1 MGKDNVWFLPWRIA
15 KYSSYVYFAM
25 INEIKIISK
34 NKIDDS
40 LTTFEV
46 ESPYPLPNEMRIG
59 IDPGTVN
66 LGIAVVKPNNKI
78 VTLYKI
84 TLKRHKKALNR
95 LLDVQQVLGHTIGYF
110 SGNSIAIIE
119 GASYGATYRQVEL
132 AEVRAAMMLWFH
144 EHNIEPHLVPPSTI
158 RKSSFGSGKIKNPW
172 SNLDDDLVA
181 AIGCAFYTIPK
192 EE

>member
-1 MGKDNVWFLPWRIA
+1 M
-15 KYSSYVYFAM
+15 M
-25 INEIKIISK
+25 TEIKIISK
-34 NKIDDS
+34 EKIDDS
-40 LTTFEV
+40 TIAFEV

-66 LGIAVVKPNNKI
+66 LGIAIVRPNNKI
-78 VTLYKI
+78 VNLYKI
-84 TLKRHKKALNR
+84 TLKRHKKALLR
-95 LLDVQQVLGHTIGYF
+95 LLDVQQVLGHIIGHF
-110 SGNSIAIIE
+110 SENSIAIIE

-158 RKSSFGSGKIKNPW
+158 RKSTFGHGRTKNPW
-172 SNLDDDLVA
+172 DNLPDDLA
-181 AIGCAFYTIPK
+181 ASLGCAFYTIPK